1 MLKNAVGKIT
11 AVGQATTS
19 AAKPSQKIDK
29 GDKVKVINTLKSGNR
44 TIGKLYNRG
53 TFTVYYDSYDVL
65 GCQKRQSCNRTWQTS
80 NSGGKRR
87 KSHENIKERYIM
99 SFIITHWVDIL
110 IVVAFIV
117 GLCLLVKFG
126 YKKQVKEICFYL
138 VNEAER
144 EFGGGTGQLKYATVV
159 TWLYERLPAV
169 LKLFMT
175 AKMIDNLIEDAVKR
189 MQQYL
194 DTNQQARVKIIKD

>member
-1 MLKNAVGKIT
+1 
-11 AVGQATTS
+11 
-19 AAKPSQKIDK
+19 
-29 GDKVKVINTLKSGNR
+29 
-44 TIGKLYNRG
+44 
-53 TFTVYYDSYDVL
+53 
-65 GCQKRQSCNRTWQTS
+65 
-80 NSGGKRR
+80 
-87 KSHENIKERYIM
+87 M

-126 YKKQVKEICFYL
+126 YTKQVKEICFYL

-169 LKLFMT
+169 LKFFMT
-175 AKMIDNLIEDAVKR
+175 AKMIDKLIEDAVTR
-189 MQQYL
+189 MKQYL
-194 DTNQQARVKIIKD
+194 DTNQQARFKIVND